1 MQGFKATAPVPCR
14 TAGTKPSPHRTTR
27 MVQLLG
33 AAPRSRHRP
42 ASRHRMCNAGA
53 GNECASRRSATAR
66 QRPNH
71 PDSTLRLTDGP
82 QDALEDV
89 TLVIFRQR
97 QAKVSAMSSIA
108 AFAISSSERGGGFA
122 MPDCRPMARKAQA
135 ERSVNIVDNLRGYHC
150 ISRAAAWKPK
160 QRHPPANK
168 LPIPNSAHQ
177 LSAANDPAAPGAF
190 LWSCL
195 WPR

>member
-53 GNECASRRSATAR
+53 GDECASRRSATAR

-97 QAKVSAMSSIA
+97 QAKVSRDVQHCRFCDLVIRAGWWFRHARLQADGAKGSSRTEREYRGQLTRLPLYKSRCCLEAETEAPASEQA
-108 AFAISSSERGGGFA
+108 AYPE
-122 MPDCRPMARKAQA
+122 
-135 ERSVNIVDNLRGYHC
+135 
-150 ISRAAAWKPK
+150 
-160 QRHPPANK
+160 QRPPAECGK
-168 LPIPNSAHQ
+168 
-177 LSAANDPAAPGAF
+177 
-190 LWSCL
+190 
-195 WPR
+195 